1 MARPCKEFFFKDFR
15 RLFKYKSI
23 KKNTRMKTDNLL
35 KRLEKKQNQLTSERR
50 ELYVLLVASRT
61 KEEEI
66 EKIKERIKIINQ
78 QLNEIYIVR
87 HS

>member
-1 MARPCKEFFFKDFR
+1 
-15 RLFKYKSI
+15 
-23 KKNTRMKTDNLL
+23 MKTDNLL

-61 KEEEI
+61 KEKEI
-66 EKIKERIKIINQ
+66 EEIKERIKNINQ
-78 QLNEIYIVR
+78 QLNEIYLVR